1 LLHKWIKYF
10 SAFILIPHLLW
21 SQDDATLDEWLF
33 NDDIRL
39 EERLWDR
46 DINLRVSTG
55 YSDNVLLA
63 SVFEQ
68 GSAFI
73 GAEVEMFT
81 WRKPQKG
88 QVDIHLYLDAMQIHY
103 FDVDGIDNERLVI
116 SQGQISN
123 RLNERWTVGAS
134 IQGSYVD
141 QVYDI
146 SPSGFELD
154 TTTLEAVDLKFTP
167 FIKLKYNN
175 GYFARVAV
183 DLRRDFFRDSMFD
196 FTEPALEF
204 YAGKRFDQGS
214 SIRFD
219 YAYAYRFFDHREQR
233 NTSGFPLRGTSLEWE
248 SHTLDGRW
256 EHYWNKD
263 KSIQNR
269 TKIGFKWNLDNGDG
283 YYDYSL
289 YKVSESII
297 FYLNKWVIEGEFA
310 YKYYDYT
317 IQTVSF
323 DDPNG
328 RYLSQMNTM
337 FKVERKVSENWK
349 LYFEYQ
355 RERSHSNR
363 TEDKYIANR
372 ALIGIDWLF

>member
-1 LLHKWIKYF
+1 MLQKWIKYF
-10 SAFILIPHLLW
+10 SAFFLIPHLLW

-33 NDDIRL
+33 NDDILL

-46 DINLRVSTG
+46 DINLRISTG

-88 QVDIHLYLDAMQIHY
+88 QMDVYLYLDAMQIHY
-103 FDVDGIDNERLVI
+103 FDVDGIDNERLII

-123 RLNERWTVGAS
+123 RLNDRWTVGAS
-134 IQGSYVD
+134 LQGSYVD

-154 TTTLEAVDLKFTP
+154 TTTLEAVDSKFTP
-167 FIKLKYNN
+167 FINLKYNN
-175 GYFARVAV
+175 GYFARMAI
-183 DLRRDFFRDSMFD
+183 DLRRDFFRDSTFD
-196 FTEPALEF
+196 FTEPAFEIH
-204 YAGKRFDQGS
+204 AGKRFDHGS
-214 SIRFD
+214 SIRLD
-219 YAYAYRFFDHREQR
+219 YAYAYRFFDNREQR
-233 NTSGFPLRGTSLEWE
+233 NINGFPLSGTSLEWE
-248 SHTLDGRW
+248 SHMLNGRW
-256 EHYWNKD
+256 DHYWNKD
-263 KSIQNR
+263 KSIQSR

-297 FYLNKWVIEGEFA
+297 FYLNKWVIEGGFA
-310 YKYYDYT
+310 FKYYDYT

-328 RYLSQMNTM
+328 RYFSQVNTM
-337 FKVERKVSENWK
+337 FKVERMVNESWK

-355 RERSHSNR
+355 RERSRSNR
-363 TEDKYIANR
+363 TEDKYAANR

>member
-1 LLHKWIKYF
+1 MLQKWIKYF
-10 SAFILIPHLLW
+10 SAFFLIPHLLW

-33 NDDIRL
+33 NDDIIL

-46 DINLRVSTG
+46 DINLRISTG

-88 QVDIHLYLDAMQIHY
+88 QMDVHLYLDAMQIHY
-103 FDVDGIDNERLVI
+103 FDVDGVDNERLII

-123 RLNERWTVGAS
+123 RLNDRWTVGVS
-134 IQGSYVD
+134 LQGSYVD

-167 FIKLKYNN
+167 FINLKYSN
-175 GYFARVAV
+175 GYFARMAI
-183 DLRRDFFRDSMFD
+183 DLRRDFFRDSTFD
-196 FTEPALEF
+196 FTEPAFEIH
-204 YAGKRFDQGS
+204 AGKRFDHGS
-214 SIRFD
+214 YIRLD
-219 YAYAYRFFDHREQR
+219 YAYAYRFFDNREQR
-233 NTSGFPLRGTSLEWE
+233 NTNGFPLSGTSLEWE
-248 SHTLDGRW
+248 SHMLNGRW
-256 EHYWNKD
+256 DHYWNKD
-263 KSIQNR
+263 KSIQSR

-297 FYLNKWVIEGEFA
+297 FYLNKWVIEGKCAF
-310 YKYYDYT
+310 KYYDYT

-328 RYLSQMNTM
+328 RYFSQVNTM
-337 FKVERKVSENWK
+337 FKIVRMVNESWK

-355 RERSHSNR
+355 RERSRSNR
-363 TEDKYIANR
+363 TEDKYTANR
-372 ALIGIDWLF
+372 DLIGIDWLF